1 MKTKHYI
8 AIILP
13 YLVAGLAGV
22 AALASKSPDAKV
34 ALAGGAILALLGM
47 SHANVYLTPPNKNE
61 TRGDLQ

>member
-13 YLVAGLAGV
+13 YLIAGLAGA
-22 AALASKSPDAKV
+22 AALAVKSGDTRAV
-34 ALAGGAILALLGM
+34 LVGGAVLSLLGM
-47 SHANVYLTPPNKNE
+47 AHGNVYLTPPNKNE